1 MPSYASSPASRGG
14 DLVGTLRLLAYLAVS
29 FALVVLD
36 HRGGWLS
43 RARAQADVVVQPLWT
58 VAGLPG
64 RAVRSLQDNAGTHSQ
79 LVADNERLR
88 NELLVTQARMTRLQA
103 AAVENARLRGLLGAV
118 QRGGLDVQLAPILSI
133 DLDPTRQRL
142 VLDAGAND
150 GVRLGQVVLDAGGLV
165 GQVVDVKPSHSIA
178 LLLTDPDHAV
188 PVATTRS
195 GVRLVA
201 YGTGNSTLLSA
212 TNIPLSADIRVG
224 DMLVTSGLGQR
235 FPAGFPV
242 GQIVALHP
250 DDSRAFLIGDVRP
263 AAQLDRGRDV
273 LLLRSAPP
281 RPVIAPMEPV
291 DAAQPLE
298 PTPGD
303 GTPVDCA
310 PPGRTPPP
318 GRTTPPD
325 AAPAPETTP

>member
-1 MPSYASSPASRGG
+1 MPSYASSQGSRGG

-29 FALVVLD
+29 LALVVLD
-36 HRGGWLS
+36 DRDGWLS

-64 RAVRSLQDNAGTHSQ
+64 RAVRSLQDNAGTHGQ
-79 LVADNERLR
+79 LVAENERLR

-165 GQVVDVKPSHSIA
+165 GQIVDIKPSHSIA
-178 LLLTDPDHAV
+178 LLLTDPDHAM

-195 GVRLVA
+195 GVRLVV
-201 YGTGNSTLLSA
+201 YGTGDSNLLSA
-212 TNIPLSADIRVG
+212 TNIPLSSDIKVG
-224 DMLVTSGLGQR
+224 DLLVTSGLGQR

-242 GQIVALHP
+242 GQVVALRP
-250 DDSRAFLIGDVRP
+250 DDSRAFLVGDVRP

-273 LLLRSAPP
+273 LLLRAAPP
-281 RPVIAPMEPV
+281 RPLVVPAQPV
-291 DAAQPLE
+291 DAAQPI
-298 PTPGD
+298 D
-303 GTPVDCA
+303 GTRPA
-310 PPGRTPPP
+310 EPATP
-318 GRTTPPD
+318 T
-325 AAPAPETTP
+325 PAPETTP

>member
-29 FALVVLD
+29 FALVILD

-64 RAVRSLQDNAGTHSQ
+64 RAVRGLQDSAGTHAQ
-79 LVADNERLR
+79 LVAENERLR

-142 VLDAGAND
+142 VLDAGTND

-165 GQVVDVKPSHSIA
+165 GQIVDVKPSHSIA

-201 YGTGNSTLLSA
+201 YGTGDSNLLSA
-212 TNIPLSADIRVG
+212 TNIPLSSDIKVG
-224 DMLVTSGLGQR
+224 DVLVTSGLGQR

-242 GQIVALHP
+242 GQVVALRP
-250 DDSRAFLIGDVRP
+250 DDSRAFLVGDVRP

-273 LLLRSAPP
+273 LLLRAAPP
-281 RPVIAPMEPV
+281 RPLVVPVQPV
-291 DAAQPLE
+291 DAAQPI
-298 PTPGD
+298 
-303 GTPVDCA
+303 
-310 PPGRTPPP
+310 
-318 GRTTPPD
+318 D
-325 AAPAPETTP
+325 AARPAQPASPDPAATDPASPEPASPAETRP

>member
-1 MPSYASSPASRGG
+1 MPNYASSQASRGG

-29 FALVVLD
+29 VALLVLD

-43 RARAQADVVVQPLWT
+43 RTRSQADVLVQPLWT

-64 RAVRSLQDNAGTHSQ
+64 RAVRGLQDSAGTHAQ
-79 LVADNERLR
+79 LVGENERLR

-118 QRGGLDVQLAPILSI
+118 ERGGLDVQLAPILSI

-142 VLDAGAND
+142 VLDAGGND

-165 GQVVDVKPSHSIA
+165 GQVVDVKRNHSIA

-195 GVRLVA
+195 GIRLVV
-201 YGTGNSTLLSA
+201 YGTGDSDLLSA
-212 TNIPLSADIRVG
+212 TNIPLSADIQVG
-224 DMLVTSGLGQR
+224 DALVTSGLGQR

-242 GQIVALHP
+242 GQVVALRP

-263 AAQLDRGRDV
+263 AAQLEQGRDV
-273 LLLRSAPP
+273 LLLRAAPA
-281 RPVIAPMEPV
+281 RPLMAAPATQPATPQR
-291 DAAQPLE
+291 DATPPGPTTE
-298 PTPGD
+298 PTP
-303 GTPVDCA
+303 
-310 PPGRTPPP
+310 
-318 GRTTPPD
+318 
-325 AAPAPETTP
+325 